1 MPALSLHQSKSEQSQ
16 RINTIKLSIFDVPEN
31 VVPVA
36 LIDVVMND
44 TDLSEAFNHTDHT
57 EQVKLLVKNAFEYF
71 FKKDSD
77 CRCTIKTITI
87 VPYLNDLLERM
98 KDREDEPV
106 IKKKNGRIREMVHIF
121 DALNAVKPIL
131 VKIEQESGE
140 TACFICEESE
150 LVNVTTSINLKI
162 AKAQ

>member
-1 MPALSLHQSKSEQSQ
+1 MPALSLHQSTSEQSQ
-16 RINTIKLSIFDVPEN
+16 RINTIKLSIFDIPEN

-44 TDLSEAFNHTDHT
+44 TDLSEAFNHKDHT
-57 EQVKLLVKNAFEYF
+57 EQVKLLVKNAIEYF
-71 FKKDSD
+71 FKKDND

-106 IKKKNGRIREMVHIF
+106 IKNEKWQN
-121 DALNAVKPIL
+121 
-131 VKIEQESGE
+131 
-140 TACFICEESE
+140 T
-150 LVNVTTSINLKI
+150 
-162 AKAQ
+162 